1 MQNGYG
7 SARDINVR
15 RFVAYLDRSNL
26 SVAIYPH
33 DYTRPE
39 Y

>member
-7 SARDINVR
+7 RRDINVPP
-15 RFVAYLDRSNL
+15 FAAYLTVLIFRY
-26 SVAIYPH
+26 VTH